1 MYNDTM
7 LLWKQR
13 VCVYTEIRPTLLCD
27 SLQLIQANYPLVA
40 VSIKKGQHSEH
51 WPYPV
56 EVMYKQDTI
65 HASLCSEK
73 DQKTLIECVGRQE
86 GVPNRVGVWTDS
98 LAESPR
104 PGGVGQD
111 HVHHHFA

>member
-1 MYNDTM
+1 METAGVS
-7 LLWKQR
+7 L
-13 VCVYTEIRPTLLCD
+13 YTEIQPTLLCD

-40 VSIKKGQHSEH
+40 VSVKKGQHSEH

-56 EVMYKQDTI
+56 EVMYKQETI

-86 GVPNRVGVWTDS
+86 GVPNRVGV
-98 LAESPR
+98 
-104 PGGVGQD
+104 
-111 HVHHHFA
+111 